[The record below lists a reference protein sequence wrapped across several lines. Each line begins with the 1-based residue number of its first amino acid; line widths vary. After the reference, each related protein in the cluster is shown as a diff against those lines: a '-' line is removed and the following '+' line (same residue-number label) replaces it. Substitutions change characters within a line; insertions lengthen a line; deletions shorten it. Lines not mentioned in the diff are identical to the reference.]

1 MRHYTERNEYKK
13 LNEKYSTLH
22 LKQYLTEKEIKHLES
37 LLEGKKEPKNNSE
50 KDLLKLWNK
59 DLPLIEYADRVR
71 SSLKKVNKV
80 IELKD
85 DKDKVWAKVIVT
97 PKEKSEYREDSVPVE
112 LTYWKNEDKLIV
124 VGVGGVHLTHVDV
137 ENIKKK
143 VEEKINA

>member
-1 MRHYTERNEYKK
+1 MRHYTEKNEYKK

-22 LKQYLTEKEIKHLES
+22 LKQYLTAKEIKYLES

-50 KDLLKLWNK
+50 KDLLKLWDK
-59 DLPLIEYADRVR
+59 DLPLLEYADRVR

-80 IELKD
+80 IELKE

-97 PKEKSEYREDSVPVE
+97 PKEKNEYREDSVPVE
-112 LTYWKNEDKLIV
+112 LTYWKNENKLIV

-143 VEEKINA
+143 VEEKANA